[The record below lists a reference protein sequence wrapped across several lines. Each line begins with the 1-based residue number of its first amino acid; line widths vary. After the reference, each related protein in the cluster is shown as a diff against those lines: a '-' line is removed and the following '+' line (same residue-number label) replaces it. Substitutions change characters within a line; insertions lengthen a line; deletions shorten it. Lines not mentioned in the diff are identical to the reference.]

1 MDKGGEMK
9 LELLPVEK
17 EVVQRVKDR
26 LELGRG
32 KYGGDIPING
42 EKNRDNLKESIE
54 EVLDLAVYAAALL
67 IEEERHLNKYKE
79 AYHIFMERWDSLPPS
94 DQFDIGE
101 ELEELGL

>member
-1 MDKGGEMK
+1 LDKGRKVSDFQKIET
-9 LELLPVEK
+9 EVISRIK
-17 EVVQRVKDR
+17 ER
-26 LELGRG
+26 LELGRS

-67 IEEERHLNKYKE
+67 VEEEKHLNKYKI
-79 AYHIFMERWDSLPPS
+79 AYHAFMERWDSLPPS
-94 DQFDIGE
+94 DQYDIGE

>member
-1 MDKGGEMK
+1 MSKFQK
-9 LELLPVEK
+9 VEK
-17 EVVQRVKDR
+17 QVIKRVKER

-67 IEEERHLNKYKE
+67 IEEEKHLNKYKI
-79 AYHIFMERWDSLPPS
+79 AYHVLMERWDNFSKR
-94 DQFDIGE
+94 INIC
-101 ELEELGL
+101 

>member
-42 EKNRDNLKESIE
+42 EK
-54 EVLDLAVYAAALL
+54 
-67 IEEERHLNKYKE
+67 
-79 AYHIFMERWDSLPPS
+79 F
-94 DQFDIGE
+94 
-101 ELEELGL
+101 